1 MSKQIF
7 AHELAEIVTGLLIKP
22 ELLGELDS
30 ADRHAD
36 FLGAIAGVV
45 ADFCGGEVSMVEA
58 SRSADPIKSTVYL
71 RVNDSLPAVC
81 RNVWSNHDLTGWEKE
96 EAESQASGEDL
107 EPMSRAEAKA
117 TRKALQKLLT
127 QAAKSFSA

>member
-58 SRSADPIKSTVYL
+58 VSHRFA
-71 RVNDSLPAVC
+71 
-81 RNVWSNHDLTGWEKE
+81 
-96 EAESQASGEDL
+96 
-107 EPMSRAEAKA
+107 
-117 TRKALQKLLT
+117 
-127 QAAKSFSA
+127 